1 MTLEEINDIADKDE
15 RLERF
20 KEYMREKL
28 SDAKI
33 FDKFEAAGGHESDPG
48 DDRSLRDEAGG
59 LMSRFRK
66 TDDPRT

>member
-15 RLERF
+15 RL

-48 DDRSLRDEAGG
+48 EDRSLRDEAGG
-59 LMSRFRK
+59 MMSRFRK
-66 TDDPRT
+66 TDDQGT

>member
-1 MTLEEINDIADKDE
+1 MTLEEINDIEDKGE

-20 KEYMREKL
+20 KEYLREKL

-33 FDKFEAAGGHESDPG
+33 FDKFEAAGGHESDDPG

-59 LMSRFRK
+59 MMSKFGK
-66 TDDPRT
+66 MEE